1 MSEQELS
8 AQEFPFSSHYL
19 RLRRHFAGAAP
30 QLRLKVGREEPR
42 AAARL

>member
-19 RLRRHFAGAAP
+19 WLRRHFAGAAP

-42 AAARL
+42 AVARL